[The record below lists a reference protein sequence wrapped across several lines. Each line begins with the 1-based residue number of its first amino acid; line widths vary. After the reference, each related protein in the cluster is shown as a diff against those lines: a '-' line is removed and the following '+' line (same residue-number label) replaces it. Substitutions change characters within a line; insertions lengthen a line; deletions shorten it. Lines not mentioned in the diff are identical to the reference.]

1 MEAVCMYIFQ
11 YTIGPRKPTI
21 SPTIQRSIAI
31 ESWSLKLCRIP
42 PSECL
47 NLIARTM
54 NRMKDITRQERVM
67 YSDRAR
73 SDNGWLAPYEG

>member
-1 MEAVCMYIFQ
+1 MEAVWMYIFQ
-11 YTIGPRKPTI
+11 YNIGPEKPTI

-47 NLIARTM
+47 NLIARIKKT
-54 NRMKDITRQERVM
+54 MKDI
-67 YSDRAR
+67 AKH
-73 SDNGWLAPYEG
+73 DNVIHSATVSGENAGPAP